1 MFWKSFT
8 LPCLILALI
17 VASCAASSRNKE
29 VDMPDQ
35 PILFQQSFI
44 NHAWGYQNRG
54 WIIDGKGGMRA
65 YRVNSGGQ
73 WRQAALAGP
82 DSGCISRPD
91 LEANALTADKI
102 IYTVPKDELRE
113 KVALIPGAASGDIPE
128 RIRQAYDAGLV
139 TFSAYHWDEV
149 RGMFQEVLLSLSGDW
164 HQENLDPAAAF
175 LLDWLKGLNQFYA
188 DSLANER

>member
-54 WIIDGKGGMRA
+54 WIIDGKGVMRA
-65 YRVNSGGQ
+65 YRVTSGGQ
-73 WRQAALAGP
+73 WRQAAQAGP

-91 LEANALTADKI
+91 LESNVMVA
-102 IYTVPKDELRE
+102 E
-113 KVALIPGAASGDIPE
+113 KVIYEVPPKELGAKTGLIAQAAKGAISE
-128 RIRQAYDAGLV
+128 RTRRAYDAGSV
-139 TFSAYHWDEV
+139 TFSAYHWDEAK
-149 RGMFQEVLLSLSGDW
+149 GMYREILLNLSGDW
-164 HQENLDPAAAF
+164 RQENLDPAAVL
-175 LLDWLKGLNQFYA
+175 LLDWLKGLNQIYA
-188 DSLANER
+188 DSLQSER